1 MKISNL
7 WELIRKIYKKIK
19 NKKIAQ
25 IVTKSAFFLIYIIYN

>member
-19 NKKIAQ
+19 NKKNKKIAQ
-25 IVTKSAFFLIYIIYN
+25 IVTKSAFF